1 MRKKGICL
9 PDKFLAEKIKRGNLQ
24 NSAQK
29 KDRNFANKILF
40 WKRNPCKCKWKNDSK
55 KQKRN
60 ISCEKQKRHFYGA
73 IINVLHL
80 HDGGSPFVDATI
92 QTLINEILGSN
103 KLFGYQAEVLT
114 IVSNL
119 EKARVD
125 STQFRK
131 CILDAA
137 NLVDTLKGGGSNV
150 WGL

>member
-1 MRKKGICL
+1 MSKNRINRRGGI
-9 PDKFLAEKIKRGNLQ
+9 Q
-24 NSAQK
+24 N
-29 KDRNFANKILF
+29 
-40 WKRNPCKCKWKNDSK
+40 
-55 KQKRN
+55 
-60 ISCEKQKRHFYGA
+60 KQKRHFYGA

-119 EKARVD
+119 ETARREP
-125 STQFRK
+125 TQFRK

-137 NLVDTLKGGGSNV
+137 NLVDTLKGGDSYV
-150 WGL
+150 